1 MDGCSYYLTP
11 TETHEKITRVQ
22 GNQAG
27 ILSPFF
33 HYILTSLLF
42 YCVFHI
48 KLVCFLPSAKWDL
61 HNGLPVN

>member
-27 ILSPFF
+27 ISNPSWYPFPF
-33 HYILTSLLF
+33 LPLHPYFIPILLRFPYQTSLF
-42 YCVFHI
+42 FA
-48 KLVCFLPSAKWDL
+48 FGQMGST
-61 HNGLPVN
+61 